1 MFRLVYQD
9 RDNRLAKL
17 KYNELGEDEKENA
30 TKIEE
35 ECVSNLLDSCK
46 HKVLQLKLWL
56 IIYIYI

>member
-46 HKVLQLKLWL
+46 HKVLQLKL
-56 IIYIYI
+56 